1 MTVTALR
8 ELANSSANH
17 AFDEE
22 GSVIRDT
29 VLIEDGV
36 PKQYIGSRMFCCYL
50 GIEDSFIPTNLA
62 VTGGTGSQEEL
73 RSGRYLEV
81 VEFSDFQVDE
91 ITGDIFGEIRLAYLH
106 DGDKTVPVSGGSISG
121 SMNDFIRTMRMSSDS
136 TQYDD
141 MRIPSLT
148 LLHDVTVTGAEG

>member
-1 MTVTALR
+1 M
-8 ELANSSANH
+8 
-17 AFDEE
+17 
-22 GSVIRDT
+22 
-29 VLIEDGV
+29 
-36 PKQYIGSRMFCCYL
+36 
-50 GIEDSFIPTNLA
+50 
-62 VTGGTGSQEEL
+62 
-73 RSGRYLEV
+73 
-81 VEFSDFQVDE
+81 DE